1 MSTNLVPDELDYV
14 RSEIGK
20 KKSFAGAVGGG
31 TRVIVIAHS
40 DLGPGGI
47 IPRE

>member
-14 RSEIGK
+14 RSEIG